1 MLPMV
6 PSHLILKMFLRHLFT
21 IFFYQFHWCR
31 CFSPGFRSI
40 QQHQLL
46 LGVLNI
52 LILVPVPIGQ
62 LFHTGLRAFNSFSNV
77 ELWPLIYWQFF
88 SMKLNPLFSF
98 LMLQIVMLTV
108 CFELDLNQFHCLC
121 TDAICQFFGCCLYN
135 VECLENEIN
144 RVQMLQVKSRPSMFK
159 SSCRLPYEKQI
170 SKKERKLAHSICKWF
185 CLSRFISS
193 VDDLALKSIICM

>member
-1 MLPMV
+1 
-6 PSHLILKMFLRHLFT
+6 
-21 IFFYQFHWCR
+21 
-31 CFSPGFRSI
+31 
-40 QQHQLL
+40 
-46 LGVLNI
+46 
-52 LILVPVPIGQ
+52 
-62 LFHTGLRAFNSFSNV
+62 
-77 ELWPLIYWQFF
+77 
-88 SMKLNPLFSF
+88 MKLNPLFSF

-108 CFELDLNQFHCLC
+108 CFELDLNQFHFLC

-135 VECLENEIN
+135 VEYLENEIN

-193 VDDLALKSIICM
+193 VDDLALKSIICMQFLWGGYIYGLAKVLVKLRQHSLLEAYIMHGMITSDTHWSVQ